1 MCERWYCPFN
11 MSHDCAAPSD
21 ERCQY
26 EDEDRAEDERWDDLG
41 DRIFHQRQ
49 DEEMLH
55 V

>member
-11 MSHDCAAPSD
+11 MSHDCAMPSD

-26 EDEDRAEDERWDDLG
+26 EDEDQESREYDDLG